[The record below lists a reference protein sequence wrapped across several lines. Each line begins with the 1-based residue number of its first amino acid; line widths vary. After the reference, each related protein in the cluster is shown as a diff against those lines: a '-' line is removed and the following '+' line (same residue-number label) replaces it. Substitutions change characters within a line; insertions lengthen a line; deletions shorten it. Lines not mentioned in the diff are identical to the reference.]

1 MCWSQ
6 VQACWSGGRW
16 WLFRRLSFAPASGQ
30 CQNWGWCHSKD
41 FCFHPNPKWIR
52 GLGWWHFDAFHT
64 HTKCIHIHST
74 STHLL
79 ETYISCLTWPF
90 SLSDW
95 MIQLPQHANCYRGQ
109 FVGSHV
115 HHASTNDTTNEGA
128 GADGIWHGPHKSFE
142 HVGRGLHIPLCGKSP
157 SHLAIMGWVLHFWI
171 KPFFRDENDFQA
183 SSH

>member
-1 MCWSQ
+1 MPWCVLEYCSAIIE
-6 VQACWSGGRW
+6 VDVI
-16 WLFRRLSFAPASGQ
+16 RRIF
-30 CQNWGWCHSKD
+30 
-41 FCFHPNPKWIR
+41 FHPNPKWIR

-79 ETYISCLTWPF
+79 QTYISCLTWPF